1 MQSAWWPGTRVLF
14 TPDLIYFVPY
24 GVFSVERPVG
34 VQPEA
39 SFYYAL
45 QDSICKLYA

>member
-1 MQSAWWPGTRVLF
+1 MQSAWWRGTRDLC

-24 GVFSVERPVG
+24 GVFPVERPVG

-39 SFYYAL
+39 SFYYAPW
-45 QDSICKLYA
+45 DSICKLYV